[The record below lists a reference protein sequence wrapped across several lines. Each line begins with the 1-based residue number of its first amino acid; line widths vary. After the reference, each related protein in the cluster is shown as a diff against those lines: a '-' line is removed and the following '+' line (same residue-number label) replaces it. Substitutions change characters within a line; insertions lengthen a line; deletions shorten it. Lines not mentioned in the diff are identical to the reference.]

1 MGTLFREGI
10 LWALAVATA
19 HQYFVLF
26 GVIAI
31 EEAGIPLPAPGDI
44 VIAFYGWRAHG
55 DPFEIA
61 QVVLACALGSTVG
74 TLLPYALSWRFGH
87 SVAARVALWLDLDP
101 KHIDRLS
108 DGMARR
114 GFVGVFVARL
124 IPGLRVAVSLVSGT
138 ARVRPVTFSSA
149 VFLAATV
156 YWTAWVLLGAL
167 LGPSVVRVVSPA
179 YLRIIVILIPLT
191 VIGLFVGRKL
201 YAMWRRRSR

>member
-1 MGTLFREGI
+1 MRTLFRDGI
-10 LWALAVATA
+10 RWALGIATA

-31 EEAGIPLPAPGDI
+31 EEAGVPLPAPGDL

-55 DPFEIA
+55 DPYEIA

-74 TLLPYALSWRFGH
+74 TLVPYALSWRFGH
-87 SVAARVALWLDLDP
+87 GVATRLARWLDVDP

-108 DGMARR
+108 DGLARR
-114 GFVGVFVARL
+114 GFAGVFVARL

-138 ARVRPVTFSSA
+138 ARVRPIEFSTA
-149 VFLAATV
+149 VFLAAV
-156 YWTAWVLLGAL
+156 IYWTGWVLLGAL

-179 YLRIIVILIPLT
+179 YLRIIVILIP
-191 VIGLFVGRKL
+191 VAVVGLFVGRKI
-201 YAMWRRRSR
+201 YTMRKRR